1 MEHRLNTGRTEGI
14 RGQLMKTHAAKGQ
27 TNQNAVSRTS
37 PEWKILINCLYEMRV
52 VEGTSKLLQCEL

>member
-1 MEHRLNTGRTEGI
+1 
-14 RGQLMKTHAAKGQ
+14 MKTHAAKGQ